1 MLLKLRSMAGTT
13 CINISKESSLDLSR
27 LYVSWP
33 GDLPSSTCAL
43 LYSLAPR
50 KDCIPVV
57 QIHTLQAG
65 GMGTCGGSQIAL
77 LPTNQT

>member
-43 LYSLAPR
+43 LYSLAPS
-50 KDCIPVV
+50 KDCLV

-65 GMGTCGGSQIAL
+65 GIGTCGGSQIAL
-77 LPTNQT
+77 LPTDQT